1 MKAGG
6 GGPGQRR
13 LLSARET
20 ATALGVKPATLYA
33 YVSRGLLPREHRPG
47 HRGSWF
53 DPAAVDRLAS
63 RGRAATGQSRRG
75 LRLGAPGTPV
85 APPGPAHPRAP
96 PGAPAPPPRLEPRPG
111 LLRHRTP

>member
-1 MKAGG
+1 MKAAD

-63 RGRAATGQSRRG
+63 RGRAATGQSRRE
-75 LRLGAPGTPV
+75 LRIESAVTSIDPGGH
-85 APPGPAHPRAP
+85 AYRGHLAGELARSASFE
-96 PGAPAPPPRLEPRPG
+96 R
-111 LLRHRTP
+111 